1 MKYKVGDKVRIRSD
15 LEAGKRYG
23 DEFFTKNMG
32 KFKGKL
38 VTIADVNET
47 YYKIKEDDVYF
58 SWTDEM
64 IECKV
69 YYDLDEFWN
78 DWKNE
83 KVCIKFN
90 NSNDFDKFI
99 DYHFKH
105 FNIKLPKPN
114 IEYFDTT

>member
-58 SWTDEM
+58 SWTNEM

-69 YYDLDEFWN
+69 YNDLDEFLGLL
-78 DWKNE
+78 E
-83 KVCIKFN
+83 KRKGM
-90 NSNDFDKFI
+90 
-99 DYHFKH
+99 Y
-105 FNIKLPKPN
+105 
-114 IEYFDTT
+114 